1 MKYLLTFNIEHWG
14 GQPWRVER
22 QKLVLKV
29 EFIEESVKKDG
40 FFQLGLYKPHNI
52 ASRLIFHFKS
62 CEVIEGPK
70 EVRNPN
76 NDELWSLLWR
86 NDCQD
91 DVVIALQVHNACTGV
106 DLMGFEPIPDE
117 EHLISK
123 ESIKEFRSYG
133 IWIYPNQE
141 ETSMCV
147 YAFNED
153 AAYIFA
159 EKVVDKILEENPN
172 LELVQPIEFKW
183 MVNWFKGIVRF
194 NKKTPRKVI
203 LTYL

>member
-1 MKYLLTFNIEHWG
+1 
-14 GQPWRVER
+14 
-22 QKLVLKV
+22 
-29 EFIEESVKKDG
+29 
-40 FFQLGLYKPHNI
+40 
-52 ASRLIFHFKS
+52 
-62 CEVIEGPK
+62 
-70 EVRNPN
+70 
-76 NDELWSLLWR
+76 
-86 NDCQD
+86 
-91 DVVIALQVHNACTGV
+91 VVIALQVYNACTGV

-147 YAFNED
+147 YVFNED
-153 AAYIFA
+153 AAHIFA
-159 EKVVDKILEENPN
+159 ERVVDKILEENPN